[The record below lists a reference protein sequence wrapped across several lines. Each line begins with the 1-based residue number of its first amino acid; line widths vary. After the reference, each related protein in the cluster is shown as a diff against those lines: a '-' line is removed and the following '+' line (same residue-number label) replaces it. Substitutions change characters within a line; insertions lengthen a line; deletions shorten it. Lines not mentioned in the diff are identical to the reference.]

1 MSRFSVFGVLAFL
14 ASFILFLDP
23 HVAVAQG
30 LAKDV
35 QLSLPA
41 DRTRMNENTVTI
53 VTGGSH
59 SIHLRLVEDMA
70 TVLDDGLD
78 MRIIPMVGKGAVQN
92 VFDLLHLKNI
102 DMGITQADVL
112 SYLKRDSEL
121 GPTIDRKL
129 LYVTKLFNEELH
141 LVASEKIAD
150 IKGLEGKRVNVGSI
164 GSGTQL
170 TSSLLF
176 SALGINI
183 VPVNMTQ
190 AEALAA
196 IRSGKLDASL
206 IIAGKPSPIFDI
218 AGIED
223 GVRFLDIPYVA
234 ELEND
239 YLPTILTAEDY
250 PRLIKEDR
258 TVDTIAVPAVL
269 TVFNWAPTNDRY
281 RRVAKLVNLFFDN
294 VSKFRQGHLHRKWQE
309 LNLIAPLKGW
319 RRFGPAQEWL
329 DQHLARVKVS
339 QPTAANN
346 TAEPE
351 KNSLVEFIRNKNAA
365 ASDLS
370 PEAQD
375 RLFNEFLEWQR
386 QKDQPPPAAPAQAAQ
401 PAPAA
406 TPAPKNA
413 APGDPTRLW

>member
-1 MSRFSVFGVLAFL
+1 
-14 ASFILFLDP
+14 
-23 HVAVAQG
+23 
-30 LAKDV
+30 
-35 QLSLPA
+35 
-41 DRTRMNENTVTI
+41 MNENTVTI
-53 VTGGSH
+53 VTGGSD
-59 SIHLRLVEDMA
+59 SIHLRLVENMA
-70 TVLDDGLD
+70 SVLDDGLQ

-102 DMGITQADVL
+102 DMGVTQADVL

-121 GPTIDRKL
+121 GPSIDRKL

-141 LVASEKIAD
+141 LVASEKVID

-176 SALGINI
+176 AALGIKI
-183 VPVNMTQ
+183 IPVNMGQ
-190 AEALAA
+190 SEALAA
-196 IRSGKLDASL
+196 IRNGDLAASL

-239 YLPTILTAEDY
+239 YLPTILTSEDY
-250 PRLIKEDR
+250 PRLIKDDR

-281 RRVAKLVNLFFDN
+281 RRVAKLVELFFDN
-294 VSKFRQGHLHRKWQE
+294 VSKFRQGHYHQKWQE

-319 RRFGPAQEWL
+319 RRFGPAQDWL
-329 DQHLARVKVS
+329 DQHLAKMKVA
-339 QPTAANN
+339 QPAATNKP
-346 TAEPE
+346 AEPE
-351 KNSLVEFIRNKNAA
+351 KDSLVEFIRNKNAA

-386 QKDQPPPAAPAQAAQ
+386 QKDQPRSPTPAEATQPAAPAGKPG
-401 PAPAA
+401 PADGA
-406 TPAPKNA
+406 
-413 APGDPTRLW
+413 PTRLW